1 MSASDP
7 QLPSVASVAAVAAVG
22 QRTAD
27 SALQFLGPSTGGI
40 RVHVGELSRRLGERG
55 WQVGV
60 AGPHG
65 VMDGIGDQTADVDV
79 PTSWHPGGILR
90 ARRQLVPLVTGP
102 GAPAVVHVHGLKAA
116 LVTLTIRRSR
126 RPPLALTIHNLV
138 AGTQHGLARRVLA
151 SVERSIVRRV
161 DHVIV
166 ISPEIGERVERLQPA
181 DRRHD
186 VLPVSPRRRPTTS
199 AGEVRDSYGIDQA
212 APLVVIVAR
221 HHTQKDLPMFLA
233 AMALVRRRLPDAR
246 AVMVGDGPE
255 RAAVEA
261 ERHRLGLD
269 DAVVIAGHRP
279 NPIDEMSAADVVAL
293 SSIWE
298 GSPLAVAECL
308 SIGAPLVTTAVGTV
322 TRHLVDG
329 ESARI
334 VPVGDA
340 AAFADALVELL
351 RSPERRAAIGAAG
364 RAVAARTFDPDAL
377 TDAVVR
383 VYRAAITTPTTPR

>member
-1 MSASDP
+1 
-7 QLPSVASVAAVAAVG
+7 
-22 QRTAD
+22 
-27 SALQFLGPSTGGI
+27 
-40 RVHVGELSRRLGERG
+40 
-55 WQVGV
+55 
-60 AGPHG
+60 
-65 VMDGIGDQTADVDV
+65 
-79 PTSWHPGGILR
+79 
-90 ARRQLVPLVTGP
+90 
-102 GAPAVVHVHGLKAA
+102 
-116 LVTLTIRRSR
+116 
-126 RPPLALTIHNLV
+126 
-138 AGTQHGLARRVLA
+138 
-151 SVERSIVRRV
+151 
-161 DHVIV
+161 
-166 ISPEIGERVERLQPA
+166 
-181 DRRHD
+181 
-186 VLPVSPRRRPTTS
+186 
-199 AGEVRDSYGIDQA
+199 
-212 APLVVIVAR
+212 
-221 HHTQKDLPMFLA
+221 MFLA

-383 VYRAAITTPTTPR
+383 VYRAAITAQTTPR

>member
-1 MSASDP
+1 
-7 QLPSVASVAAVAAVG
+7 
-22 QRTAD
+22 
-27 SALQFLGPSTGGI
+27 
-40 RVHVGELSRRLGERG
+40 
-55 WQVGV
+55 
-60 AGPHG
+60 
-65 VMDGIGDQTADVDV
+65 
-79 PTSWHPGGILR
+79 
-90 ARRQLVPLVTGP
+90 
-102 GAPAVVHVHGLKAA
+102 VVHVHGLKAA

-126 RPPLALTIHNLV
+126 RPPLVLTIHNLV
-138 AGTQHGLARRVLA
+138 AGTQQGLARRVLA

-166 ISPEIGERVERLQPA
+166 ISPEIGERVEHLQPA

-199 AGEVRDSYGIDQA
+199 AREVRDSYGIDQA

-383 VYRAAITTPTTPR
+383 VYRAAITAQTTPR